1 MHWMAESAVS
11 SREQRTRDTE
21 RALRRRARELTAE
34 RGLTG
39 FTVEELCAEVGVSR
53 RTFFNYFA
61 GKENA
66 VLGVSMRTDVSE
78 AEEAFVTGDGDLLD
92 ALAALMIARWESVD
106 MDISEARLVGAAV
119 ERSPELHRTFFTHI
133 ADAQRADRALIARR
147 QGWPDDDE
155 RAAVAVDLVG
165 SLMRPCVDRFFAH
178 DGTVPFA
185 DIFRDR
191 LAVARSLL
199 DPAC

>member
-78 AEEAFVTGDGDLLD
+78 AEAAFVTGDGDLLD

-119 ERSPELHRTFFTHI
+119 R
-133 ADAQRADRALIARR
+133 RADGAAKGSVEGARCR
-147 QGWPDDDE
+147 RTRFWPD
-155 RAAVAVDLVG
+155 RAAGL
-165 SLMRPCVDRFFAH
+165 
-178 DGTVPFA
+178 
-185 DIFRDR
+185 
-191 LAVARSLL
+191 
-199 DPAC
+199 

>member
-78 AEEAFVTGDGDLLD
+78 AEAAFVTGDGDLLD

-119 ERSPELHRTFFTHI
+119 ERSPELHRTFFAHI
-133 ADAQRADRALIARR
+133 AEAQRADLALIAGR
-147 QGWPDDDE
+147 Q
-155 RAAVAVDLVG
+155 
-165 SLMRPCVDRFFAH
+165 
-178 DGTVPFA
+178 
-185 DIFRDR
+185 
-191 LAVARSLL
+191 
-199 DPAC
+199 